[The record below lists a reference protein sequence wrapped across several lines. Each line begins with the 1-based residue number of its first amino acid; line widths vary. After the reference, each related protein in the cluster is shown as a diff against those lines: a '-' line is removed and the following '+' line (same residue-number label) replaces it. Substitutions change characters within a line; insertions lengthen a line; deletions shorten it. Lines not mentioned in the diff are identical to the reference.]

1 MKPQNKH
8 STNDELVYIQQIG
21 QASIEKNKP
30 SKKVL
35 LKNYINA
42 LALRVD
48 WIGMDKKVIEAAARQ
63 ELANC

>member
-1 MKPQNKH
+1 MKNNKH
-8 STNDELVYIQQIG
+8 NTNDELIYIQQIG
-21 QASIEKNKP
+21 QASEETNKP

-42 LALRVD
+42 LALRVN
-48 WIGMDKKVIEAAARQ
+48 WIGMDKAKIEAAARQ

>member
-1 MKPQNKH
+1 MKSQDRH

-21 QASIEKNKP
+21 QASKETNKP

-42 LALRVD
+42 LALRVN
-48 WIGMDKKVIEAAARQ
+48 WIGMDKAKIEAAARQ